1 MISAL
6 VGAVIM
12 SGVTVA
18 MLLALTVS
26 DNSLKKVGKYPLTK
40 EEKEILSDAGY
51 NSPQDFQKVND
62 EIKLINFNK

>member
-12 SGVTVA
+12 SGVTLA

-26 DNSLKKVGKYPLTK
+26 DNALKKVGKYPLTK
-40 EEKEILSDAGY
+40 EEKNILRDAGY
-51 NSPQDFQKVND
+51 SSPQDFQKVND